1 MLPKLSNQKG
11 MKLKLSLKQQAAVFG
26 IVLGLSASAFAAE
39 YPKVIQT
46 AVNQGV
52 KVAKS
57 FPAASGMTGWVL
69 SKQGQYSIV
78 FTTPDNKTLVAG
90 LMIGE
95 SGANLSQEYAEKYI
109 PKPDFSAVFKELEKT
124 TMIVEGAKAPKG
136 ILYAFFDPNCPF
148 CHMTW
153 KALQPYEAA
162 GLQVRWVPVAYLAPS
177 SLPKAIE
184 MLASVNPTSAFR
196 VNEQNFGKEKN
207 PPAKYTASAYPAIA
221 KKLEE
226 NAGLMQKFGFNG
238 TPGIVWKDK
247 SGKIMVKNG
256 MPKLSELPA
265 MTGLPEQKID
275 DPELAKFR

>member
-1 MLPKLSNQKG
+1 
-11 MKLKLSLKQQAAVFG
+11 MKLKFSLKQQVVVFG
-26 IVLGLSASAFAAE
+26 LAFGFAASALAAE

-52 KVAKS
+52 KVTKS

-69 SKQGQYSIV
+69 ARQGQYSIV
-78 FTTPDNKTLVAG
+78 FTTPDNKTLIAG

-95 SGANLSQEYAEKYI
+95 SGANLSQEYAGKYI
-109 PKPDFSAVFKELEKT
+109 PKPDFSSEYKELEKST
-124 TMIVEGAKAPKG
+124 LIVEGSKAPKS

-153 KALQPYEAA
+153 KALQPYEAV

-184 MLASVNPTSAFR
+184 MLASTNPTEAFR
-196 VNEQNFGKEKN
+196 ANEQHFGKEKN
-207 PPAKYTASAYPAIA
+207 PPAKFSAAGYPEIA
-221 KKLEE
+221 KKLEQ
-226 NAGLMQKFGFNG
+226 NAELMRKFGFNG

-247 SGKIMVKNG
+247 SGKVMVKNG
-256 MPKLSELPA
+256 MPKLSELPG

-275 DPELAKFR
+275 DPELARFR